1 MSIHGRYFDARSAQ
15 TNPATLEATAEGQW
29 RLAIGA
35 TELIVDPAQAR
46 ISDRI
51 GNIPRRIHLPDGTEF
66 ETTDNDGVDTL
77 LVARGDRR
85 GGVVH
90 ALERR
95 WGIALAA
102 LAGVALVSFA
112 VIRWGVPA
120 TAGWAA
126 SRVPVTVDQRIGSGV
141 LEVLDHGVLQP
152 TRLPPQ
158 QQSRVEN
165 LFLRMTAGLHDGHEY
180 RLELRT
186 GRLGPNAFA
195 LPSGIIV
202 FTDELV
208 KLAGSDEEI
217 MAVMAHE
224 IGHVRGRHALRQ
236 IIQAAGISAL
246 AVAVLGDLSTVSSLA
261 TAAPALLQAKN
272 SRELE
277 READG
282 FAREWL
288 RDNRIDPRHFDA
300 ILCRMTDQGRRGGKE
315 LPGFLATHPAV
326 DERARCDARSI
337 AGSGAS
343 P

>member
-1 MSIHGRYFDARSAQ
+1 MTVHGRYFDARSAQ
-15 TNPATLEATAEGQW
+15 ANTATLEATVGGSW
-29 RLAIGA
+29 RLAAGA
-35 TELIVDPAQAR
+35 IQLVVDPSQAR
-46 ISDRI
+46 VSDRI
-51 GNIPRRIHLPDGTEF
+51 GNIPRRIHLPDGSEF
-66 ETTDNDGVDTL
+66 ETADNDGIDAL
-77 LVARGDRR
+77 LVARGHRR
-85 GGVVH
+85 GLVH

-102 LAGVALVSFA
+102 LAGVALFSFI
-112 VIRWGVPA
+112 VIKWGIPA
-120 TAGWAA
+120 AAGWAA
-126 SRVPVTVDQRIGSGV
+126 ARMPVSVDQRIGTGV
-141 LEVLDHGVLQP
+141 LEVLDHGLLQP

-158 QQSRVEN
+158 QQSRMDN
-165 LFLRMTAGLHDGHEY
+165 LFLRMTAGLRDGHEY
-180 RLELRT
+180 RLELRG

-208 KLAGSDEEI
+208 NLSRSDEEL

-236 IIQAAGISAL
+236 IIQATGISAL

-277 READG
+277 READE
-282 FAREWL
+282 FARDWL
-288 RDNRIDPRHFDA
+288 RDNRIDPGNFDA
-300 ILCRMTDQGRRGGKE
+300 ILCRMTGADRRGAGE
-315 LPGFLATHPAV
+315 SPDFLATHPAV
-326 DERARCDARSI
+326 DERALCSATPTV
-337 AGSGAS
+337 GSGAS